1 MKSRSANLLLRA
13 ALGACAGLLALG
25 AHAQSYFGVAIGRAH
40 GSIPS
45 LNTTVLGI
53 PVTAAADKT
62 NETSYKLYGGYQF
75 TPNWGLELGYA
86 DLGSGYSSNV
96 TIGGLPGVVTAKADT
111 WYVAATGTLPFR
123 NGFSLL
129 GKIGM
134 ASSHVAA
141 ADLCLAGTCF
151 SMGSESRSQAMYGV
165 GLEYA
170 FAGKWTARLEY
181 EDYGKLT
188 SDDVWGTGDSGAIKG
203 NSWYLGA
210 RYNF

>member
-1 MKSRSANLLLRA
+1 MKSFSRHLLAA
-13 ALGACAGLLALG
+13 ALGTSGAVFALG
-25 AHAQSYFGVAIGRAH
+25 AHAQSYFGIAIGGAH

-75 TPNWGLELGYA
+75 TPNWGLELAYA

-96 TIGGLPGVVTAKADT
+96 TIGGLPGVLSAKADT
-111 WYVAATGTLPFR
+111 WYVAATGTLPIG
-123 NGFSLL
+123 NGLSLL

-134 ASSHVAA
+134 ASSHVSA
-141 ADLCLAGTCF
+141 ADLCLGGTCF
-151 SMGSESRSQAMYGV
+151 SMGSESRSQPMVGV

-188 SDDVWGTGDSGAIKG
+188 SDDVWGTGDSGSIKG

-210 RYNF
+210 HYRF

>member
-1 MKSRSANLLLRA
+1 MKSFPRHLLAA
-13 ALGACAGLLALG
+13 ALGAFGAMFALG
-25 AHAQSYFGVAIGRAH
+25 AHAQSSLGLGRGRAH

-62 NETSYKLYGGYQF
+62 NETSYKLYGGYRF
-75 TPNWGLELGYA
+75 TPNWGIELAYA

-96 TIGGLPGVVTAKADT
+96 TIGGLPGTVTAKADT
-111 WYVAATGTLPFR
+111 WYVAATGTLPFG

-129 GKIGM
+129 GKLGM
-134 ASSHVAA
+134 ASNHVSAG
-141 ADLCLAGTCF
+141 DLCLGGTCF
-151 SMGSESRSQAMYGV
+151 SMGSDSRSSPMVGV

-170 FAGKWTARLEY
+170 FAGRWTARLEY

-188 SDDVWGTGDSGAIKG
+188 SDDVWGTGNSGSIKG
-203 NSWYLGA
+203 NSWYLSA
-210 RYNF
+210 HYNF

>member
-1 MKSRSANLLLRA
+1 MKPLSTALLRT
-13 ALGACAGLLALG
+13 ALGGVLGFLALG
-25 AHAQSYFGVAIGRAH
+25 AYAQSYFGIGIGGAH

-45 LNTTVLGI
+45 LNTTVLGV

-62 NETSYKLYGGYQF
+62 NETSYKLYGGYRF
-75 TPNWGLELGYA
+75 TPNWGVELAYA

-96 TIGGLPGVVTAKADT
+96 TIGGLPGTVTAKADT
-111 WYVAATGTLPFR
+111 WYVAATGTLPFGS
-123 NGFSLL
+123 GFSLL
-129 GKIGM
+129 GKLGM
-134 ASSHVAA
+134 ASNHVSA

-151 SMGSESRSQAMYGV
+151 SMGSDSRSSPMVGV

-188 SDDVWGTGDSGAIKG
+188 SDDVWGTGNSGSIKG
-203 NSWYLGA
+203 NSWYLSA
-210 RYNF
+210 HYSF